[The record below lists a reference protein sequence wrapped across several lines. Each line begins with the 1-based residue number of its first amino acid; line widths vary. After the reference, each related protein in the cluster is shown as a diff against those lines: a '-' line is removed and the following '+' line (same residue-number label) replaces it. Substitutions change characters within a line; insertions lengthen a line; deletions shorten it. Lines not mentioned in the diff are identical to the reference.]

1 MWGQLAIK
9 DHRQTF
15 SNSEDVIDQFRQEQ
29 SDAFEVQSWQ
39 ALEQLFGIDTFNG
52 FNGNLNDADISSTGI
67 FIDDI
72 IYLKPCNTRYGQYP
86 YCQSMRHG
94 AYSTTKSMAAAVAL
108 FRLAQKYGDDVGHL
122 LIKTARSQMAEK
134 PKSGRL
140 YKIKG
145 RKHRASAP
153 GESPA
158 NITRALSKS
167 IGYQTGNLSMQFG
180 AGGRGSGVNYA
191 SYLEDKLDRPL
202 LQNAVEKNEGSI
214 EHIFQS
220 TLSSFITK
228 GS

>member
-1 MWGQLAIK
+1 MAEFEITHIEPFKVDLSQLDNNMEK
-9 DHRQTF
+9 
-15 SNSEDVIDQFRQEQ
+15 
-29 SDAFEVQSWQ
+29 
-39 ALEQLFGIDTFNG
+39 GIRRG
-52 FNGNLNDADISSTGI
+52 F
-67 FIDDI
+67 F
-72 IYLKPCNTRYGQYP
+72 
-86 YCQSMRHG
+86 
-94 AYSTTKSMAAAVAL
+94 V
-108 FRLAQKYGDDVGHL
+108 VGHL

-158 NITRALSKS
+158 NITRALSRS
-167 IGYQTGNLSMQFG
+167 LGFQIGNLSMQFG

-191 SYLEDKLDRPL
+191 SYLENKLDRPL